1 MCIRDSPGLVHVV
14 ATKTD
19 GTLWA
24 WGLNEYG
31 QLSQNNRT
39 QYSSPAQIPGT
50 SWSELAAA
58 GGHASWIGRT
68 DGTLWAVGDNDG
80 DRRGALA
87 QNNRTRYSSPVQIP
101 GTTWGTNQN
110 HFRASGTP
118 LAMKTDGTLW
128 SWGYNSSGSIGQN
141 NRTDYSSPV
150 QIGSETDWIAISNAG
165 GACLALREDTT
176 P

>member
-1 MCIRDSPGLVHVV
+1 MKEIGGHVTW
-14 ATKTD
+14 AGKTD

-24 WGLNEYG
+24 M
-31 QLSQNNRT
+31 
-39 QYSSPAQIPGT
+39 
-50 SWSELAAA
+50 
-58 GGHASWIGRT
+58 
-68 DGTLWAVGDNDG
+68 GDNYG

-87 QNNRTRYSSPVQIP
+87 QNNQTRYSSPVQIP

-118 LAMKTDGTLW
+118 LTMKTDGTLW

-141 NRTDYSSPV
+141 SRQDFSSPV
-150 QIGSETDWIAISNAG
+150 QIGSETDWIAISNSG
-165 GACLALREDTT
+165 GAMQGLREDTT